1 MPLFFEDDKPKTI
14 EKKTLFGSV
23 KERTNPKPKKEVK
36 FTWKG
41 LANLA
46 SSFDITS
53 PRRLEKL
60 GLLASGEQKPQE
72 KDYIDFFEDIEKGLY
87 KAAES
92 TAYSIGDL
100 ATTGIDAA
108 AGTDLNTK
116 LDEAFEENKLES
128 PETFLGKTTEIV
140 GTYAM
145 PGGAAFKIMNRLR
158 KLTSLRKAK
167 EFLRLTAGK
176 KVSDI
181 ASKAGYM
188 AGAFAATDFLVNTP
202 DRSTLFIEQESY
214 DGLSGRERAAA
225 KFRNRLRFAAEGA
238 SIGGGFSLAG
248 KPIAIGFKYGLFKPT
263 MKVAGIGL
271 KTADKLVVQPTS
283 YLLSKDKIF
292 IPRVSKGLQKGSAYT
307 IQKILSPFLLR
318 GTNQKQLPEFS
329 KWRMFSVNS
338 KDEVQRR
345 VKKLDNI
352 LAKFRSTGEQTA
364 RQYRLSTAAKQ
375 EIKAV
380 NRTIEKYLEDIE
392 KRAYNLAGGFL
403 KHYNTQ
409 KPSPALRDKYL
420 NDVLAYLK
428 KEMPLDKL
436 PKELQASAKGLN
448 TEVVKAKQKFSDLLP
463 AGELKDFMIKNVNSY
478 MRKSFSIFTNPEYA
492 PKKEV
497 FDDAVKVKPEDTIGV
512 PA

>member
-1 MPLFFEDDKPKTI
+1 MPLFKEPKYKTSKIDLDKDTVFKSL
-14 EKKTLFGSV
+14 KK
-23 KERTNPKPKKEVK
+23 RTNPKPKKEVK

-53 PRRLEKL
+53 PRRLERL
-60 GLLASGEQKPQE
+60 GLLSRGEEKPQE

-87 KAAES
+87 KVAES

-128 PETFLGKTTEIV
+128 PETFLGKTTELV
-140 GTYAM
+140 GTYAI

-158 KLTSLRKAK
+158 KLTSLKKAK
-167 EFLRLTAGK
+167 EFLRLTTGK

-283 YLLSKDKIF
+283 YLLSKDKVV

-307 IQKILSPFLLR
+307 LEQIISPLLI
-318 GTNQKQLPEFS
+318 GKVPLQTQLP
-329 KWRMFSVNS
+329 
-338 KDEVQRR
+338 
-345 VKKLDNI
+345 
-352 LAKFRSTGEQTA
+352 
-364 RQYRLSTAAKQ
+364 
-375 EIKAV
+375 
-380 NRTIEKYLEDIE
+380 
-392 KRAYNLAGGFL
+392 
-403 KHYNTQ
+403 
-409 KPSPALRDKYL
+409 
-420 NDVLAYLK
+420 
-428 KEMPLDKL
+428 
-436 PKELQASAKGLN
+436 
-448 TEVVKAKQKFSDLLP
+448 
-463 AGELKDFMIKNVNSY
+463 
-478 MRKSFSIFTNPEYA
+478 
-492 PKKEV
+492 
-497 FDDAVKVKPEDTIGV
+497 
-512 PA
+512 